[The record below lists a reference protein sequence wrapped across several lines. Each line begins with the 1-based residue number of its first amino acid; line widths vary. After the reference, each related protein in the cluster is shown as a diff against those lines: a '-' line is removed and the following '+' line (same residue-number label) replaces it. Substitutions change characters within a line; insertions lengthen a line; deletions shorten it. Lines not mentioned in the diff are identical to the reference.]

1 MMNIQAYLESKEQ
14 LSKLY
19 EQQKYG
25 EAWKLLEKM
34 LADYPYSIDLLVKR
48 AKIIQLLDTEHISDI
63 ASLDMAMESLQVSH
77 LLAPDAIEPCLELG
91 NFEYA
96 VSDRPESAIKY
107 FESAKIQAQ
116 LQLKLA
122 TIGLIKCYIDMGKIS
137 LARQTLETAKIWL
150 ANDSDL
156 GVIEFELEE
165 YE

>member
-1 MMNIQAYLESKEQ
+1 MVNIQAYLESKEQ

-25 EAWKLLEKM
+25 EAWQLLEKM

-48 AKIIQLLDTEHISDI
+48 SKIIQLLDTEHIYELP
-63 ASLDMAMESLQVSH
+63 SLDMAVESLQLSH

-91 NFEYA
+91 HFEYA

-107 FESAKIQAQ
+107 FEAAKIQAH

-122 TIGLIKCYIDMGKIS
+122 TIGLIKCYIDLGKIF
-137 LARQTLETAKIWL
+137 LARQTLETAKIWFS
-150 ANDSDL
+150 NDSDL

>member
-1 MMNIQAYLESKEQ
+1 MMNIQAYLDSKEQ
-14 LSKLY
+14 LSNLY

-34 LADYPYSIDLLVKR
+34 LADYPCSIDLLVKR
-48 AKIIQLLDTEHISDI
+48 AKIIQLLDTEHISDLP
-63 ASLDMAMESLQVSH
+63 SLDMAVESLKLSH

-116 LQLKLA
+116 LKLKLA

-156 GVIEFELEE
+156 GVMEFELEE

>member
-1 MMNIQAYLESKEQ
+1 MMNLQAYLESKEQ

-25 EAWKLLEKM
+25 EAWKLLEK
-34 LADYPYSIDLLVKR
+34 LLTDYPYSIDLLVKR

-63 ASLDMAMESLQVSH
+63 PSLDMAVESLQQSH
-77 LLAPDAIEPCLELG
+77 VLAPDAIDPCLELG

-116 LQLKLA
+116 LKLKLA

-150 ANDSDL
+150 SNDSDL

>member
-1 MMNIQAYLESKEQ
+1 MMNIQAYLDSKEQ
-14 LSKLY
+14 LSNLY
-19 EQQKYG
+19 KQQKYG

-48 AKIIQLLDTEHISDI
+48 AKIIQLLDTEHISEI
-63 ASLDMAMESLQVSH
+63 PSLDMAVESLQLSH
-77 LLAPDAIEPCLELG
+77 VLAPDAIDPCLELG

-116 LQLKLA
+116 LKLKLA

-150 ANDSDL
+150 ENDSDL